1 VGAAK
6 AGDEMVF
13 ESLDGVFGPVAMMEA
28 GRSQLVV
35 DVFIGHEVLEKLRGF
50 VVEAMEPGTEAT
62 ALEKAKNCFVGGFD
76 GGLFAVGYWLSVE
89 GVAVIIVED
98 KDVVVATGGRH
109 DEATG
114 LVGAYLASDGLA
126 AGVDVLG
133 AFRRLMKDG
142 LQRGLS
148 C

>member
-13 ESLDGVFGPVAMMEA
+13 KSLDGAFGPVATMET

-35 DVFIGHEVLEKLRGF
+35 DVFAGHVVLEKLRGF
-50 VVEAMEPGTEAT
+50 VAKAMELGTEAT
-62 ALEKAKNCFVGGFD
+62 ALEKAKNCSVGGFD
-76 GGLFAVGYWLSVE
+76 GGLFAVGYWLGVN

-109 DEATG
+109 DEAAG

-126 AGVDVLG
+126 VSVDVMG

-142 LQRGLS
+142 L
-148 C
+148 